1 MRHVL
6 VVANKT
12 LGGDELVKVL
22 MQRAEVEPTEFWI
35 VVPATPLPAGRPESM
50 TAWAKGIPVGSGG
63 TSVADDD
70 RAAREAAEERLRLGI
85 ERLRRAGATV
95 DGQVGSRDPQQAV
108 RYALSH
114 RQVDEIIVST
124 LPSGVSH
131 WLRLDLRKRLERKHH
146 VPVTTVTAQF
156 AHR

>member
-12 LGGDELVKVL
+12 LGGDDLVRVL
-22 MQRAEVEPTEFWI
+22 MQRAEIEPTEFWI

-50 TAWAKGIPVGSGG
+50 VPWAKGMPMSPSS
-63 TSVADDD
+63 THAAADEG
-70 RAAREAAEERLRLGI
+70 AREAAQERLRVGI
-85 ERLRRAGATV
+85 ERLRQAGATV
-95 DGQVGSRDPQQAV
+95 DGEVGSRDPQQAV
-108 RYALSH
+108 THALAH
-114 RQVDEIIVST
+114 REVDEIIVST

-146 VPVTTVTAQF
+146 VPVTTVTAQL